1 MAKKSAKPEDTKLA
15 PRTPVQP
22 LHSARGNGAPSRPE
36 GDAKL
41 PPTHSAEKQEPP
53 PAPLSDTQRRV
64 LTEVKFAHAGRQ
76 YHLQEGAVID
86 LEEFGGLGIEQS
98 WAGIGIKLGK
108 V

>member
-1 MAKKSAKPEDTKLA
+1 
-15 PRTPVQP
+15 
-22 LHSARGNGAPSRPE
+22 
-36 GDAKL
+36 
-41 PPTHSAEKQEPP
+41 
-53 PAPLSDTQRRV
+53 V

-98 WAGIGIKLGK
+98 WAGIGIKRGK